1 MAVLETQQF
10 SLGRPKKIV
19 DNSKRLCYP
28 LVVPNKT
35 GREKEV
41 NGMRSNLLRA
51 KMAEMGENQRSL
63 AKKIHISEN
72 SLRSKLYGRTE
83 FSAKEIVDICNALS
97 ITDCEDKANIF
108 LS

>member
-1 MAVLETQQF
+1 
-10 SLGRPKKIV
+10 
-19 DNSKRLCYP
+19 
-28 LVVPNKT
+28 
-35 GREKEV
+35 
-41 NGMRSNLLRA
+41 MRSNLLRA

-72 SLRSKLYGRTE
+72 SLSSKLNGRTE

-97 ITDCEDKANIF
+97 ITSGKEKADIF